1 MYALVEIKG
10 KQYKVEKGKR
20 IKVDKLDGKI
30 GDKIEFDKVIMI
42 GGTEEV
48 KIGTPY
54 LQGVKIAGTL
64 ENHLKDRKIIVY
76 KYKRRKGYRRK
87 RGHRQQYSY
96 IKVDDIVG
104 L

>member
-10 KQYKVEKGKR
+10 KQYKAEKGKR